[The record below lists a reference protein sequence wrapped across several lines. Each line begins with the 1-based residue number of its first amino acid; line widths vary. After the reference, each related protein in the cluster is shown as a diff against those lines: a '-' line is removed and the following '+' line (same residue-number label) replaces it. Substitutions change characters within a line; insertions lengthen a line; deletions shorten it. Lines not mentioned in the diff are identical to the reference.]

1 MKSSIPLHI
10 YWHRPLSRFWLLG
23 FVLCCCSLSG
33 LGAQERL
40 DASSAMIHQFTAK
53 DNHGDVL
60 PNTTLHIRVL
70 VKAGEPEQV
79 VYEESHQVQSDSKGL
94 VYLKV
99 GEGTNTVGSFSE
111 VPWTAGNVILEKEVI
126 TDPSNPFRISRARQ
140 VWSVPYAFHAIET
153 GEIMTGEEVKLRNAP
168 SIHWLTSGN
177 DGLQE
182 AYPHRLGTNDARD
195 LVFKTNGITRM
206 VISADGQLYFHS
218 GGITGNVNSKGS
230 YPMVVEGS
238 TQGVYI
244 EIDEN
249 RDSGNNFL
257 TFTDTERI
265 LGAVEGQT
273 ESEWRNS
280 EPYKDKTLEFILTG
294 VALGAMIAANTT
306 EAAGW
311 TASTFGVA
319 AGAAKFALVAVV
331 VAESISFA
339 AAVLEWQTTGQANL
353 GVNYNTGGA
362 DYAEYLPLAP
372 ETTDLVAGQIVG
384 VHSGQV
390 SLRTDS
396 TSVVKVVS
404 ANPIVL
410 GNLPKDGETK
420 GFEPIALLG
429 QVPVWV
435 AGPVRAGDYILPTG
449 NNDGLGRAIS
459 PEAMQLADYRRVV
472 GIAWEDAPEK
482 GIHQVVTGIGLH
494 RDLMAKHLDG
504 LEQKLGFI
512 LEELHRRNGN
522 DASAIGQGLAK
533 AFNTNDSRPA
543 LAPLYSEE
551 AFNKMVDE
559 HAGGIKASF
568 QLAEEH
574 IRSRGINPDE
584 YPFLTDFLNDPI
596 TSVKKLRKDPALL
609 TNWALFDQQ
618 ISEYVDTPQP
628 NQGQ

>member
-1 MKSSIPLHI
+1 MNASIPLPF
-10 YWHRPLSRFWLLG
+10 YLQRPISRIWLLG
-23 FVLCCCSLSG
+23 FVLCCFSFSG
-33 LGAQERL
+33 LWAQEAL
-40 DASSAMIHQFTAK
+40 DENSAMVHQFTAK
-53 DNHGDVL
+53 DIQGTVI
-60 PNTTLHIRVL
+60 PNATLHIRVL

-79 VYEESHQVQSDSKGL
+79 VYQELHQVQSDSKGL
-94 VYLKV
+94 VYLEV
-99 GEGTNTVGSFSE
+99 GEGMDPVGSFADI
-111 VPWTAGNVILEKEVI
+111 PWTAGNVILETEVI

-168 SIHWLTSGN
+168 SIYWLTSGN
-177 DGLQE
+177 YGLQE
-182 AYPHRLGTNDARD
+182 AYPHRLGTNDNRD

-206 VISADGQLYFHS
+206 VISADGQTYFHS
-218 GGITGNVNSKGS
+218 GGITGGDNSKGN

-249 RDSGNNFL
+249 RDSGNNFM
-257 TFTDTERI
+257 TFTDTDRT
-265 LGAVEGQT
+265 LGAIEGQT
-273 ESEWRNS
+273 ESEWRSS

-311 TASTFGVA
+311 TASTFGIA
-319 AGAAKFALVAVV
+319 AGAAKFALVAVTV
-331 VAESISFA
+331 VESVSFA
-339 AAVLEWQTTGQANL
+339 AAVLEWQTSGQENL

-362 DYAEYLPLAP
+362 DYAEYLPLSAG
-372 ETTDLVAGQIVG
+372 TKNLVAGQVVG
-384 VHSGQV
+384 VHNGQV

-410 GNLPKDGETK
+410 GNLPRDGETEDV
-420 GFEPIALLG
+420 EPIALLG

-435 AGPVRAGDYILPTG
+435 AGPVRAGDYIVPTG

-459 PEAMQLADYRRVV
+459 PDAMQLADYRRVV

-482 GIHQVVTGIGLH
+482 GVHQVVTGIGLH
-494 RDLMAKHLDG
+494 HDLMAKHLDD
-504 LEQKLGFI
+504 LEQKLGYI

-522 DASAIGQGLAK
+522 DVSGISQGLSR
-533 AFNTNDSRPA
+533 AFNTNGSRAA

-551 AFNKMVDE
+551 DFNKMVDD
-559 HAGGIKASF
+559 HAEGIKASF
-568 QLAEEH
+568 QLAEEQ
-574 IRSRGINPDE
+574 IRSRGIDPDE

-618 ISEYVDTPQP
+618 ISEYVDTPQQ